1 MIENRVRRNFEAGR
15 PVINCWLSLGNAF
28 AAEILAEQGFDS
40 LTVDMQHGMNDIKDT
55 ISVFQATRASGATLL
70 ARVPWLEPGIIM
82 KTLDVGALGVICP
95 MISNREQAERFV
107 SYMRYPP
114 DGVRSF
120 GPTRALISAGAD
132 YASNANREV
141 MSLAMVETLEGY
153 EKIDEIVST
162 PGLDGIYI
170 GPADLTIG
178 LTNGRL
184 PPGLDREEDEMI
196 AAIKHI
202 LDASTK
208 AGILAGLHCGA
219 PEYAARAIE
228 WGFGLV
234 TISTDT
240 RLLAAV
246 GRECVA
252 RTREL
257 IPGDDSGMPSAP
269 TETY

>member
-40 LTVDMQHGMNDIKDT
+40 LTVDMQHGMNDIRDT
-55 ISVFQATRASGATLL
+55 IAVFQALRASGATLL

-153 EKIDEIVST
+153 EKIEEIVST

-196 AAIKHI
+196 AAIRHI
-202 LDASTK
+202 LDASTR
-208 AGILAGLHCGA
+208 AGILAGLHCGS

-240 RLLAAV
+240 RMLAAV
-246 GRECVA
+246 GRENVS

-257 IPGDDSGMPSAP
+257 IPGSESGVPSAP